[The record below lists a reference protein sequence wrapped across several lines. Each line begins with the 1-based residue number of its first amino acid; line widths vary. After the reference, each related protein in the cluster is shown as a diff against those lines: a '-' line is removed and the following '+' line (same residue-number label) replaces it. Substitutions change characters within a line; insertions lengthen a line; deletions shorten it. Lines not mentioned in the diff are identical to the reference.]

1 MTNPRKSAGRKTP
14 APETGK
20 ATPSQ
25 RDYLGGSKRHNKL
38 REDTPV
44 EVLETATTEK
54 KPVKTIKT
62 ANMGAVREMLYFAFR
77 NTKLIIGLSIV
88 VFFLLFMVIGPHIA
102 QHSATAYSGMNN
114 HPPDFKSGHYFG
126 TTDTG
131 QDVFAQFVGG
141 LKLAFIVG
149 ALGGGIAAIIGM
161 VVGFTAGYKAGL
173 TDELLNML
181 TNVVLCIPVFA
192 LLLVIASFMQ
202 IKGVVPESLL
212 IGFVNWPWAA
222 RALRAQTFSL
232 TSREFV
238 SLARLSGEKSW
249 KIIFKEIAPNM
260 SSYLFMMFI
269 LLFGGAILTAATLDF
284 IGLGPAGTI
293 SLGQMMLY
301 ANASSALTVGYW
313 WWFIPPGLAIML
325 IVGGAYFMNVG
336 LDEVFNPRLR
346 EM

>member
-1 MTNPRKSAGRKTP
+1 MTKQKKSAGKIA
-14 APETGK
+14 APETDSTLQEDASKERLDAVVNERKPAK
-20 ATPSQ
+20 AV
-25 RDYLGGSKRHNKL
+25 L
-38 REDTPV
+38 RTG
-44 EVLETATTEK
+44 
-54 KPVKTIKT
+54 
-62 ANMGAVREMLYFAFR
+62 NMSAVREMLYFAFR
-77 NTKLIIGLSIV
+77 NRKLVIGLSLV
-88 VFFLLFMVIGPHIA
+88 TFFLLFALIGPHIA
-102 QHSATAYSGMNN
+102 QRNGTDYGGPLNIGPTIHNG
-114 HPPDFKSGHYFG
+114 FYFG
-126 TTDTG
+126 TTPTG
-131 QDVFAQFVGG
+131 QDIFAQFVGG
-141 LKLAFIVG
+141 LRLAFIVG
-149 ALGGGIAAIIGM
+149 VIGGGIAAIIGM
-161 VVGFTAGYKAGL
+161 IVGFTAGYKAGL

-192 LLLVIASFMQ
+192 LLLVIAAFMN
-202 IKGVVPESLL
+202 ISGVLPEALL

-293 SLGQMMLY
+293 SLGQMMNY
-301 ANASSALTVGYW
+301 ANQASALTVGYW
-313 WWFIPPGLAIML
+313 WWFIPPGLAITL

>member
-1 MTNPRKSAGRKTP
+1 MTTPAKSTGKSA
-14 APETGK
+14 APEAIDK
-20 ATPSQ
+20 P
-25 RDYLGGSKRHNKL
+25 K
-38 REDTPV
+38 EDAPV
-44 EVLETATTEK
+44 ELANTATTK
-54 KPVKTIKT
+54 NKPTKAIQKTR
-62 ANMGAVREMLYFAFR
+62 NMGAIREMLYFAFR

-88 VFFLLFMVIGPHIA
+88 VFFLLLTIIGPHLA
-102 QHSATAYSGMNN
+102 QHSGTAFGGPIAS
-114 HPPDFKSGHYFG
+114 HPTFKNGYYFG
-126 TTDTG
+126 TTGSG

-141 LKLAFIVG
+141 LRLAFIVG

-161 VVGFTAGYKAGL
+161 VVGFTAGYKAGI

-192 LLLVIASFMQ
+192 LLLVIAAFMQ

-301 ANASSALTVGYW
+301 ANAASALTVGYW